1 MITGTARDADA
12 GITVEVGPGGGLR
25 ALALDQRSMRLSGER
40 LAEALLRAVE
50 TATARADQR
59 VRHEFGLGEA
69 ELTALGIGGE
79 TDLELAEN
87 TTPDTWRV

>member
-12 GITVEVGPGGGLR
+12 GITVEVAPGGSLQD
-25 ALALDQRSMRLSGER
+25 LTFDQRSLRLSGER
-40 LAEALLRAVE
+40 LAEAVLRLVE
-50 TATARADQR
+50 SATARADQR

-69 ELTALGIGGE
+69 ELTALGIGGD
-79 TDLELAEN
+79 TELAEH